1 MTGYVNRKK
10 KKKKTLGE
18 VLTEE
23 EVKFQKTHS
32 KDEDAC
38 HRLCLHVPGGIY
50 SNLVVGKEESHN
62 DLTTPDLKRPLV
74 KATVNTFKKAISFK
88 NDLFSDGEALATLTS
103 FWGPF

>member
-1 MTGYVNRKK
+1 VTGYVNRKK

-38 HRLCLHVPGGIY
+38 HRLCLHVPGGMY
-50 SNLVVGKEESHN
+50 
-62 DLTTPDLKRPLV
+62 TP
-74 KATVNTFKKAISFK
+74 I
-88 NDLFSDGEALATLTS
+88 
-103 FWGPF
+103 W